1 MLAGQTGCESRR
13 MRELREKVVI
23 LGFDGVSPSLLEPWA
38 EAGLLPNVRKLM
50 RLGGYRRLGTTNPP
64 ESPVAW
70 ASFVTGCNPGKHGI
84 FDFLKRNPQTYVPRI
99 AIAQPMRPRFL
110 FDAIPI
116 EAPGAIC
123 GRRGKSFWKVASEHG
138 IRSTVLL
145 APVSF
150 EPEEL
155 AGGHILSG
163 LGVPDLRGTQGT
175 YHYFST
181 GLSSAEIEDTEMGGK
196 LIKLDFRE
204 GEARAEIQGP
214 WDPVLLQQKE
224 KLAEAMAALEDKI
237 AASGAKPSRLRQLEQ
252 EKAELV
258 RRTRELE
265 ARRPVLV
272 APIIFVRAGGDEL
285 VVKVAGREV
294 HLRLG
299 QWSEFTPV
307 EFDVTALVSARG
319 IARFYLES
327 VSPEISVYMTPI
339 NIDPTEPVI
348 PISWPRRFSSELA
361 ERIGLFKTQGWAI
374 DTMAL
379 NEGKLSDET
388 FLQDVVS
395 TFEARKRMLDFAIEK
410 FPYNLFF
417 MLFSGTDRVQHAFF
431 RMLDKRHG
439 LYDPQLEARLGNPIL
454 DAYRRMDGVIGEA
467 LRRADSDT
475 TVMVVSDHGFHP
487 FRRGVN
493 LNTWLVRNGYMD
505 FSGTGGKD
513 FNLEGLFGAGD
524 FWPNVDFERTRA
536 YALGLGQIYVNLRGR
551 EGLGV
556 VRPGAEYR
564 SLKQEIMRKL
574 AGLTEPMT
582 GEVAVRAV
590 YDRDDS
596 YFGELFDEAPDLQ
609 VGMASGY
616 RVSWQSTLGG
626 ISADVFTDNNKKWSG
641 DHCSLDV
648 SISAGILLC
657 NRPLRTAIPTI
668 LDIAPTALS
677 ILGIAP
683 PACCDGRVLSLS

>member
-1 MLAGQTGCESRR
+1 
-13 MRELREKVVI
+13 
-23 LGFDGVSPSLLEPWA
+23 
-38 EAGLLPNVRKLM
+38 
-50 RLGGYRRLGTTNPP
+50 
-64 ESPVAW
+64 
-70 ASFVTGCNPGKHGI
+70 
-84 FDFLKRNPQTYVPRI
+84 
-99 AIAQPMRPRFL
+99 
-110 FDAIPI
+110 
-116 EAPGAIC
+116 
-123 GRRGKSFWKVASEHG
+123 
-138 IRSTVLL
+138 
-145 APVSF
+145 
-150 EPEEL
+150 
-155 AGGHILSG
+155 
-163 LGVPDLRGTQGT
+163 
-175 YHYFST
+175 
-181 GLSSAEIEDTEMGGK
+181 MGWK

-204 GEARAEIQGP
+204 GAAKAEIQGP

-224 KLAEAMAALEDKI
+224 ELAEAMAALEGKI
-237 AASGAKPSRLRQLEQ
+237 AASLAKPVRSRQLE
-252 EKAELV
+252 EKKAELV

-265 ARRPVLV
+265 ARRSILV
-272 APIIFVRAGGDEL
+272 APITFERAGGDEL

-307 EFDVTALVSARG
+307 EFEVTALVSASG

-327 VSPEISVYMTPI
+327 VSPEVSVYMTPI
-339 NIDPTEPVI
+339 NIDPTDPVI
-348 PISWPRRFSSELA
+348 PISWPRRFSRELA

-388 FLQDVVS
+388 FLQDAVS
-395 TFEARKRMLDFAIEK
+395 TFEANKRMLDFAIQEL
-410 FPYNLFF
+410 PYNLFF
-417 MLFSGTDRVQHAFF
+417 MLFSETDRVQHAFF
-431 RMLDKRHG
+431 RMLDKRHR

-454 DAYRRMDGVIGEA
+454 DAYRRMDDVIGEA

-493 LNTWLVRNGYMD
+493 LNTWLVRNGYME
-505 FSGTGGKD
+505 FSGAGGKD

-536 YALGLGQIYVNLRGR
+536 YALGLGQIYVNLKGR
-551 EGLGV
+551 EGLGI

-564 SLKQEIMRKL
+564 SLKQEIVRKL
-574 AGLTEPMT
+574 AGLTDPMT

-596 YFGELFDEAPDLQ
+596 YFGELFEEAPDLQ

-626 ISADVFTDNNKKWSG
+626 VSPDIFTDNNKKWSG
-641 DHCSLDV
+641 DHCSLDAA
-648 SISAGILLC
+648 ISSGILLC
-657 NRPLRTAIPTI
+657 NRPIRTVRPTI
-668 LDIAPTALS
+668 LDLAPTALS

-683 PACCDGRVLSLS
+683 PASWDGRVLSLS